1 MFAFEDSH
9 DDIVIAH
16 VFVKHELVV
25 QGGFLKVQPQSLKI
39 SSQHGWRLE
48 QGTPKL

>member
-1 MFAFEDSH
+1 MTTLSSLMPLSES
-9 DDIVIAH
+9 
-16 VFVKHELVV
+16 KLVV
-25 QGGFLKVQPQSLKI
+25 QGGFLKVLPQSLKI